1 MSNEFEVHNFYNHDL
16 KELEQIK
23 DEFMGLWNSAVSFKE
38 GMEDI
43 GKLSMNE
50 WYKKHENIEDY
61 LVFEYAEQEYNNGN
75 SIIEWQGVNYRYPCK
90 ITDL

>member
-23 DEFMGLWNSAVSFKE
+23 DEFMGLWNSAVPLK
-38 GMEDI
+38 GYGRYWKIIYD
-43 GKLSMNE
+43 E

-61 LVFEYAEQEYNNGN
+61 GF
-75 SIIEWQGVNYRYPCK
+75 
-90 ITDL
+90 